1 MVIQVHDSL
10 SRTLKA
16 FEPLEPGRVR
26 LYLCGPTVYD
36 DCHIGHLM
44 GPVLFDTIAR
54 WLQARGYEVRFVN
67 NITDID
73 DKIIRRALAEGRDW
87 KEVAETYTA
96 EYFDLL
102 ATLGVATI
110 TDHPR
115 CTDFVPQMIG
125 FIAELIDA
133 DRAYVAED
141 GVYYDVQRQPGY
153 GKLSGR
159 NVEDMIAGA
168 RIEVQSSLRHP
179 ADFALWKFAKPGE
192 PSWESPWGAGR
203 PGWHIECSVMASE
216 LLGPVFD
223 IHAGGEDLKFP
234 HHENEIAQSEAHG
247 DAYAQCWLHNGLI
260 QYGGKKIAKSDPRMQ
275 DPAFSQQFQARWLL
289 GHYGAPAVR
298 FFLLRGHYRRPI
310 DFEPQNLEAART
322 GLVRLARQL
331 GALGDEPLAGD
342 PTEVLGRALED
353 AELLRLRD
361 RFCSAMDEDFGTGE
375 ALGHLFSVAHH
386 AGRLDGDAQQE
397 ALRLLRDL
405 GRVLGMFMP
414 GDLARLEDAR
424 RGDDALSAVAAA
436 LIEVRQDARARRD
449 FATADAVRDALEE
462 AGLAVL
468 DGADGTT
475 FELRAAGSDILDRVL
490 DAALA
495 IRRSARAGGDYAT
508 SDAIRDRLAAA
519 GVKILDGAEGSR
531 WELG

>member
-1 MVIQVHDSL
+1 
-10 SRTLKA
+10 
-16 FEPLEPGRVR
+16 
-26 LYLCGPTVYD
+26 
-36 DCHIGHLM
+36 
-44 GPVLFDTIAR
+44 
-54 WLQARGYEVRFVN
+54 
-67 NITDID
+67 
-73 DKIIRRALAEGRDW
+73 
-87 KEVAETYTA
+87 
-96 EYFDLL
+96 
-102 ATLGVATI
+102 
-110 TDHPR
+110 
-115 CTDFVPQMIG
+115 MIG

-361 RFCSAMDEDFGTGE
+361 RFCSAMDEEFGTGE

-462 AGLAVL
+462 AGLGVL